1 MVNGRRVPRS
11 LATLRRPMFGQRLG
25 STARYASHRLG
36 IGLQRLGKEV
46 GKFTNRTVLPAVQ
59 KSLQGVSSAA
69 DKIGAANKATGGL
82 LEEAVRS
89 IPFGDQA
96 VYAANVAARGA
107 KRGSQA
113 IASARRVGS
122 TIERGSSA
130 VGRRLAGQR

>member
-11 LATLRRPMFGQRLG
+11 IGLRRRPTFGQRIG
-25 STARYASHRLG
+25 TAARHASRRLG
-36 IGLQRLGKEV
+36 LGLQRVGKEV

-59 KSLQGVSSAA
+59 KSLEGVSAAA
-69 DKIGAANKATGGL
+69 DKIGSINTATGGL
-82 LEEAVRS
+82 LEEAIRS
-89 IPFGDQA
+89 VPLGNQA

-122 TIERGSSA
+122 TIERGSTA